1 MITDSFFPNKQVS
14 LLKDFYIRH
23 HNDMRNLLP
32 ISKWKGRCSKYRSII
47 VEIVWIT
54 GRANSY
60 TRMWLTFIW
69 IKRDL
74 LEIKKY
80 YQSKTNLRDV
90 IYLSNFS
97 ANKTRDMIL
106 IQLLTYLIVNVIGTF
121 DSYHWA

>member
-1 MITDSFFPNKQVS
+1 MITDSFFPNKQVL

-32 ISKWKGRCSKYRSII
+32 ISKWKGRRSKYRSII

-80 YQSKTNLRDV
+80 YQSRTNLRDV

-106 IQLLTYLIVNVIGTF
+106 IQLLTYLIINVIGTF
-121 DSYHWA
+121 DPYHRA

>member
-1 MITDSFFPNKQVS
+1 MITDSFFPNKQVL

-32 ISKWKGRCSKYRSII
+32 ISKWKGRRSKYRSII

-80 YQSKTNLRDV
+80 YQSRTNLRDV

-106 IQLLTYLIVNVIGTF
+106 IQLLTYLIINVIGTF
-121 DSYHWA
+121 DPYHWA

>member
-1 MITDSFFPNKQVS
+1 MITDSFFPNKQVL

-32 ISKWKGRCSKYRSII
+32 ISKWKGRRSKYRSII

-80 YQSKTNLRDV
+80 YQSRTNLRDV

-106 IQLLTYLIVNVIGTF
+106 IQLVTYLIINVIGTF
-121 DSYHWA
+121 DPYHWA

>member
-32 ISKWKGRCSKYRSII
+32 ISKWKGRRSKYRSII
-47 VEIVWIT
+47 VKIVWIT

-80 YQSKTNLRDV
+80 YQSRTNLRDV

-106 IQLLTYLIVNVIGTF
+106 IQLLTYLIINVIGTF
-121 DSYHWA
+121 DPYHWA